1 MKKLVGICLLALAG
15 NVAAEQT
22 SFVNA
27 DASIY
32 SELCIAAVTSAEL
45 LEQKAAEYKFSKNDM
60 KKFSC
65 NGMELDD
72 FVKKYGPGSGSKNS
86 GLKVFAFEKSMQN
99 TESDIC
105 VAAATSNEAFA
116 AIKAQVG
123 RSDDYFKEI
132 HCNDIPLARFARKFG
147 NKDFKLGK

>member
-32 SELCIAAVTSAEL
+32 SELCIAAVTSAEML
-45 LEQKAAEYKFSKNDM
+45 DKKAAEFKFSKEDL

-72 FVKKYGPGSGSKNS
+72 FVKKYGPDSGSKDKDI
-86 GLKVFAFEKSMQN
+86 KVFAFEKSMQN

-116 AIKAQVG
+116 AIKAKVG

-132 HCNDIPLARFARKFG
+132 HCNDIPLVRFARKFG